1 MSTRA
6 EAADDPETAAPG
18 GDAPAARARPAHRMH
33 SLRTRMLVVFVG
45 LLAAATLGS
54 VLIARQVMETRL
66 VERSSAELHREVEKL
81 RRLAAGVDPAT
92 GRPFGDDV
100 RRLFSVYF
108 DTGAWADGQTV
119 LSFVDGEPFL
129 RSPTYDAVY
138 RLDRDAALLAQWRSV
153 PTPRQGSV
161 KTPAGR
167 VDYLAVPVRQGEQAL
182 GTLVVAHFRAA
193 DRGVVRDATIVT
205 VVVGLAV
212 LLVGTLLA
220 WRMADGV
227 LRPVEAVATA
237 ARGISETDLTRRI
250 AVGGRDEVA
259 AMAATF
265 NAMLDR
271 LEGAFASQRRF
282 LDDAGHE
289 LRTPITIVRGHLE
302 LLEEDPAEREETLA
316 LVLDEI
322 DRMSRMV
329 DELIL
334 LAKAERPDFLRR
346 APLDVGT
353 LTDELLGKAGALGE
367 RDWVLDA
374 RGDGVVTADR
384 QRLTEAVM
392 QLAENAV
399 AHTGHGQEVGLGSAL
414 DGGVAR
420 FWVRD
425 TGDGVALED
434 QAAIF
439 ERFER
444 RGPRSPEGGFG
455 LGLSI
460 VRAIA
465 EAHGGRAT
473 VESRPAQGATFSIE
487 VPLDGAT
494 YAEGSLWHGY

>member
-1 MSTRA
+1 MSARA

-18 GDAPAARARPAHRMH
+18 GHAPATRVRPAHRMH

-138 RLDRDAALLAQWRSV
+138 RLDRDAALMAQWRSA

-167 VDYLAVPVRQGEQAL
+167 VDYLAVPVRQGGQVL

-220 WRMADGV
+220 
-227 LRPVEAVATA
+227 
-237 ARGISETDLTRRI
+237 
-250 AVGGRDEVA
+250 
-259 AMAATF
+259 
-265 NAMLDR
+265 
-271 LEGAFASQRRF
+271 
-282 LDDAGHE
+282 
-289 LRTPITIVRGHLE
+289 
-302 LLEEDPAEREETLA
+302 
-316 LVLDEI
+316 
-322 DRMSRMV
+322 
-329 DELIL
+329 
-334 LAKAERPDFLRR
+334 
-346 APLDVGT
+346 
-353 LTDELLGKAGALGE
+353 
-367 RDWVLDA
+367 
-374 RGDGVVTADR
+374 
-384 QRLTEAVM
+384 
-392 QLAENAV
+392 
-399 AHTGHGQEVGLGSAL
+399 
-414 DGGVAR
+414 
-420 FWVRD
+420 
-425 TGDGVALED
+425 
-434 QAAIF
+434 
-439 ERFER
+439 
-444 RGPRSPEGGFG
+444 
-455 LGLSI
+455 
-460 VRAIA
+460 
-465 EAHGGRAT
+465 
-473 VESRPAQGATFSIE
+473 
-487 VPLDGAT
+487 
-494 YAEGSLWHGY
+494 